1 MSGRSERTPSN
12 EEDIVEERTYVVAGM
27 TCDHCVH
34 AVRTEVGAV
43 DGVDRVDVDLA
54 TKLVTVHGGHV
65 DDAAVRAA
73 VDEAGYEAV
82 PAENEP

>member
-1 MSGRSERTPSN
+1 VSGQ
-12 EEDIVEERTYVVAGM
+12 EDVVDQRTYVVEGM

-34 AVRTEVGAV
+34 AVRTEVGAI

-54 TKLVTVHGGHV
+54 TKLVRVHGSRV
-65 DDAAVRAA
+65 DDAAVLAA

-82 PAENEP
+82 PAEDRT

>member
-1 MSGRSERTPSN
+1 VSPLEGVVDR
-12 EEDIVEERTYVVAGM
+12 RTYVVEGM

-34 AVRTEVGAV
+34 AVRTEVGAI

-54 TKLVTVHGGHV
+54 TKLVTVHGTGL
-65 DDAAVRAA
+65 DDAAVRVA

-82 PAENEP
+82 PVEGRG

>member
-1 MSGRSERTPSN
+1 M
-12 EEDIVEERTYVVAGM
+12 DERTYVVEGM

-34 AVRTEVGAV
+34 AVRTEVGAI

-54 TKLVTVHGGHV
+54 TKLVTVHGAGV
-65 DDAAVRAA
+65 DDAAVRGA

-82 PAENEP
+82 PVESRA

>member
-1 MSGRSERTPSN
+1 VSSQENVMGER
-12 EEDIVEERTYVVAGM
+12 VYVVEGM

-34 AVRTEVGAV
+34 AVRTEVGAI

-54 TKLVTVHGGHV
+54 TKVVRVHGDHV
-65 DDAAVRAA
+65 EDAAVQAA

-82 PAENEP
+82 PVEGRA